1 LNIKGGIKMFK
12 LPKLE
17 YEYNALEPYMDE
29 ETMRIHH
36 TKHHQAYTDNF
47 NKAIQGTNLEN
58 KEAEII
64 IKELSKVPE
73 NIRTAVRNH
82 GGGYINHSLFWQILK
97 KDIKLKGEIEKAITK
112 KFGSFDNFKEEFTNA
127 AITQFGSGWAWLVVN
142 KGQLEIMKTSNQD
155 SPLSDGKIPILC
167 LDVWEHA
174 YYIRYFWNRK
184 EYVQNFFNV
193 INWEKVNELYL
204 TARNKH

>member
-1 LNIKGGIKMFK
+1 MFK